1 LADIDRGTAVDRSR
15 QTVAETVH
23 YWLETYARPNLRPKT
38 VQTYAEVIETH
49 LVPGLGHIA
58 VQGLTSVQVQAFYS
72 RMLAE
77 GIGPWTVRYCHQR
90 LSQALKQ
97 AMRLGIVVR
106 NVCEAVDPPRLP
118 SHEMQTWDAAQ
129 ARHFLDVAG
138 ESGYGPIWVL
148 ALATGMRRGELLG
161 LRWGDVDLERGL
173 VHIRQTVV
181 RVGTG
186 VAFSRTKSASGR
198 RSVRIQP
205 AVVALLRAPHTE
217 GRGTSHTRGGLAGPR
232 SRLRRRQGG
241 ADQPVQPAARLP
253 RADRARRCSAY
264 PCPRSAPHT
273 CVARPGLGRPARTG
287 ERGHRSCAKKPH
299 AQRLLT
305 HSAGTAIGR
314 GEQDQRGVVR
324 GASRIP
330 AIVVIPCIA
339 ATERHDGETIPGNG
353 IARDRLFCVYGGRYD
368 RAPLGTTP
376 VRAYRHPWPCPLPF
390 AYRNRAACR

>member
-1 LADIDRGTAVDRSR
+1 MAQGSIRKRQAADGPVRYDVTIDLGSDPLTGKRRQRRKTCKSKKEAQTALAAWLADIDRGTAVDRSR
-15 QTVAETVH
+15 QMVAETVH

-181 RVGTG
+181 RVDTG
-186 VAFSRTKSASGR
+186 VAFSRTKSAAGH

-205 AVVALLRAPHTE
+205 AVVALLRAHRTQKEEERLTLGAAWQDHDLVFAAANGEPINP
-217 GRGTSHTRGGLAGPR
+217 SN
-232 SRLRRRQGG
+232 LRRDFL
-241 ADQPVQPAARLP
+241 ALIE
-253 RADRARRCSAY
+253 RADVPLIRVHDLR
-264 PCPRSAPHT
+264 HT
-273 CVARPGLGRPARTG
+273 HVSLAL
-287 ERGHRSCAKKPH
+287 
-299 AQRLLT
+299 
-305 HSAGTAIGR
+305 
-314 GEQDQRGVVR
+314 
-324 GASRIP
+324 AS
-330 AIVVIPCIA
+330 
-339 ATERHDGETIPGNG
+339 G
-353 IARDRLFCVYGGRYD
+353 
-368 RAPLGTTP
+368 APLGP
-376 VRAYRHPWPCPLPF
+376 VSEAIGHAQKSLTLNVYSHILPAQQSDVANKISEVLF
-390 AYRNRAACR
+390 GEHDGSPPSS